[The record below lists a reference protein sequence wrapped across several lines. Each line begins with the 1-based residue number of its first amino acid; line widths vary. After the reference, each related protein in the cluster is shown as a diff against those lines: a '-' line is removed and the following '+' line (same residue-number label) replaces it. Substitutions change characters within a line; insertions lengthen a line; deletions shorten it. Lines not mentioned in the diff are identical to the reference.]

1 MGKRF
6 NFTRKN
12 RNSSHQIKRK
22 KIIDSRGFFERI
34 YCRKE
39 FFTLLKNK
47 NIKQINR
54 AYTIKKATLRGMHYQ
69 NSPYA
74 EMKIIQCLKGSVFD
88 VAIDLR
94 KNSSTFLKW
103 TSVNLTGENKLA
115 IVIPEGC
122 AHGFQLFEKKSELLY
137 FHTNFYNPK
146 FEGGIRFDDPLIG
159 VKWPLAH
166 VNISTKDK
174 IHPYIDEEF
183 KGITL

>member
-69 NSPYA
+69 TGGSL
-74 EMKIIQCLKGSVFD
+74 EDKIVTCIKGKVFD
-88 VAIDLR
+88 VIVDIR
-94 KNSSTFLKW
+94 KNSKNFLKW
-103 TSVNLTGENKLA
+103 YGTTLDSQSNFSNFVPYGF
-115 IVIPEGC
+115 
-122 AHGFQLFEKKSELLY
+122 AHGYQTLTDECEIIY
-137 FHTNFYNPK
+137 FHTDYYYKQSSKIISCFDPK
-146 FEGGIRFDDPLIG
+146 IGVQWPLKTRLISIKDKEKTFINNSFEGI
-159 VKWPLAH
+159 
-166 VNISTKDK
+166 
-174 IHPYIDEEF
+174 
-183 KGITL
+183 